1 MAHLRGARASFLCV
15 TETESMATVFPSS
28 HSPVSGGHLHA
39 SDKRCAPNM
48 CRGKRVCV
56 HRDRVLSVGVGA
68 LGGWVR
74 AGGEGAPACVGGK
87 GYTGIAVL
95 LCLWGWAAGGAPRLR
110 YIYI

>member
-15 TETESMATVFPSS
+15 TETESMATVCPSS

-68 LGGWVR
+68 LGGGLR
-74 AGGEGAPACVGGK
+74 AGGGRGPHVAKHGCS
-87 GYTGIAVL
+87 
-95 LCLWGWAAGGAPRLR
+95 
-110 YIYI
+110 